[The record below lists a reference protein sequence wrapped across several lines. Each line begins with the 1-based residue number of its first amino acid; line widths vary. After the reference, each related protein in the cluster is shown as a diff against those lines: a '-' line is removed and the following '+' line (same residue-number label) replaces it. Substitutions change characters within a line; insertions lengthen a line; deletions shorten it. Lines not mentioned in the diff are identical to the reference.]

1 MMAPVEEALKA
12 MIGWGWS
19 VETDPSRAAQRSQV
33 KRKMSKM
40 NLVGARGS
48 IMRQRRRWRLLFGL
62 DRFYSKETDWVWHT
76 KRCTRSVSVKV

>member
-40 NLVGARGS
+40 NLVSG
-48 IMRQRRRWRLLFGL
+48 W
-62 DRFYSKETDWVWHT
+62 
-76 KRCTRSVSVKV
+76 